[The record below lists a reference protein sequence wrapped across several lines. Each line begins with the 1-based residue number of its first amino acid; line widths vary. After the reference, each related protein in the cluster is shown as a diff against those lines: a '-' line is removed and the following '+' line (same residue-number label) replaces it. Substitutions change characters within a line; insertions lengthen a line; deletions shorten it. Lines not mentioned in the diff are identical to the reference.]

1 MRFIRSLHLGR
12 WEHRIPEYKKD
23 IKAILSTSDHC
34 GEVLC
39 KDPLL
44 VKQLIKQE
52 TNKHSYTENDDE
64 IYITQLLSNE
74 LNSTLSKKS

>member
-1 MRFIRSLHLGR
+1 MRRVRFLHLGR

-23 IKAILSTSDHC
+23 IKAILSNSDHC

-44 VKQLIKQE
+44 VKQLVKQE
-52 TNKHSYTENDDE
+52 TDNQFQTENDDE

-74 LNSTLSKKS
+74 LNSNISKKS